1 MGDGG
6 LSPHRPAGVTDVHAD
21 GRLDLKLAI
30 VQFGARVCTGRVE
43 LGPVSDEKG

>member
-1 MGDGG
+1 MG
-6 LSPHRPAGVTDVHAD
+6 LPPGVTDVHAD